1 MISLGA
7 NELEPSG
14 AGRTRD
20 ADETDAKLMQK
31 HFRTKHERFR
41 SFHHCLTLVLR
52 VLIQAMRV
60 PECLQ
65 DRTLAN

>member
-1 MISLGA
+1 M
-7 NELEPSG
+7 
-14 AGRTRD
+14 
-20 ADETDAKLMQK
+20 
-31 HFRTKHERFR
+31 HERFR

-65 DRTLAN
+65 ERTLANNYYYYYYYNRSVDPKQLLLTVQQLLL